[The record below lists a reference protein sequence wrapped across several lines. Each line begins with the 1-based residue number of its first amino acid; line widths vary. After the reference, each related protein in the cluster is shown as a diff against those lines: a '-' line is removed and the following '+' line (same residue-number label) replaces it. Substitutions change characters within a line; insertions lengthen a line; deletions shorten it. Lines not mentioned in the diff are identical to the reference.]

1 MAKLGIRGTT
11 GLLLGAV
18 ALAAT
23 MTKSA
28 VFADA
33 QEKAAVTRAFE
44 VATIKRSP
52 PLNGGAIFIRAGGL
66 RGSQW
71 TATGVTLL
79 MLLRNAYGQRFPM
92 EAQFIGAPSWA
103 GTDRFDVVAKS
114 ESAPPADQVGPM
126 LQTLL
131 ADRFKLQ
138 VHSETREL
146 PVFVL
151 VVERA
156 DRKLGPKMRPTE
168 VDCQAIMDAQKRGD
182 GAPAPPSSPPAPPNL
197 DVPPPP
203 CTMMMMMGSG
213 SSRLRSGGL
222 TLAQLVS
229 NLSQATGRP
238 VLDRTG
244 LTGYYT
250 VDIEY
255 AREPGVGNGPLGRL
269 PPEALA
275 GPVAAP
281 SDVPSVFVAV
291 QEQLGLKLEARRE
304 PVEVLVIDRVEPPT
318 ED

>member
-1 MAKLGIRGTT
+1 MAKLGIRRTT

-18 ALAAT
+18 TLAAT
-23 MTKSA
+23 TRSA
-28 VFADA
+28 VLADA
-33 QEKAAVTRAFE
+33 QEKAAVTTAFE

-52 PLNGGAIFIRAGGL
+52 PPNGGVMFFRGGGL

-79 MLLRNAYGQRFPM
+79 MLLRNAYGERFPM
-92 EAQFIGAPSWA
+92 EAQYIGAPSWA
-103 GTDRFDVVAKS
+103 QNDRFDVVAKA
-114 ESAPPADQVGPM
+114 ESVPAADQVGPM

-138 VHSETREL
+138 VHTETREL
-146 PVFVL
+146 PVFALVL
-151 VVERA
+151 ARA
-156 DRKLGPKMRPTE
+156 DRKLGPKMGPTD

-182 GAPAPPSSPPAPPNL
+182 GAPPFPPSAPAPPNL
-197 DVPPPP
+197 DAPPPP
-203 CTMMMMMGSG
+203 CSMMMMMGIA
-213 SSRLRSGGL
+213 SSRLRSGGM
-222 TLAQLVS
+222 TLPQLVS

-244 LTGYYT
+244 LSGYYT
-250 VDIEY
+250 VDVEY
-255 AREPGVGNGPLGRL
+255 AREPGAGNGPLGRL

-275 GPVAAP
+275 GPGTAP

-304 PVEVLVIDRVEPPT
+304 PVEVLVIDRIEPPT